1 MIHPI
6 KDINGLS
13 PWSKA
18 FLPIAVVLIT
28 TISYGWGSTWWE
40 ILSAVSGVFCVVLV
54 AEGKLSNFGWGFIN
68 CALYGLTSY
77 NNNFFGDMALNWAI
91 YLPFQVIGFMMWR
104 KAMPDGKTVE
114 MYKMNHGKL
123 FIVAICAAVAIFI
136 CGRILENFNGQHPYT
151 DSSNVVLS
159 LLATALMALRFR
171 EQWACWILVNLT
183 GIWMWANAADS
194 SGPAELMMWAMF
206 LLNSGYGLL
215 RWSKENNSM
224 VM

>member
-77 NNNFFGDMALNWAI
+77 NNSFFGDMALNWAV
-91 YLPFQVIGFMMWR
+91 YLPFQVIGFMIWR
-104 KAMPDGKTVE
+104 KAMPDGKTVQ
-114 MYKMNHGKL
+114 MFKMNYDKL
-123 FIVAICAAVAIFI
+123 FAVAIVAALAI
-136 CGRILENFNGQHPYT
+136 WLGGGVLEIFKGQHPHT
-151 DSSNVVLS
+151 DASNVVLS
-159 LLATALMALRFR
+159 LLATGLMAMRFR
-171 EQWACWILVNLT
+171 EQWICWILVNLT
-183 GIWMWANAADS
+183 GIWMWASAESS
-194 SGPAELMMWAMF
+194 SGPAELMMWSMF
-206 LLNSGYGLL
+206 LVNSVFGMWV
-215 RWSKENNSM
+215 WSKANR
-224 VM
+224 